1 MKPER
6 KYSQTIIKS
15 FHISGVALDKGQEA
29 KLYLAAEKQ
38 EYIVATVTKAIPQ
51 VALDLNFS
59 KGDRIMFYT
68 AGKHSLKFYFHGSF
82 YIYIYILLSIGDA
95 SVSLLGYLHDIDSDD
110 EDEDFSL
117 EKLLKGKEGKKSKKS
132 EDDEEDE
139 SGEEEE
145 EDSEEDSQ
153 LIGEYESFLENG
165 GDDDDDDDDEE
176 DDESGEEEEE
186 DSDESEA
193 EEEQPKAKV
202 AKLSPGAN
210 AKKAGKEQN
219 GVAKKEETKQQQKK
233 KEKPEAKKEKEQP
246 KPKEQ
251 AKQQPAAGGERSLSG
266 GVKVVDV
273 LPGKGEEAKPGKR
286 VSVYYT
292 GRLQSNN
299 KTFDSLLKGKPFKF
313 ALGGGE
319 VIKGWDVGVA
329 GMKVGG
335 KRRITCPPHMGYGSR
350 GAPPKIGPNSTLV
363 FDVELKAVH

>member
-1 MKPER
+1 MFWGLNMKPER

-68 AGKHSLKFYFHGSF
+68 AG
-82 YIYIYILLSIGDA
+82 DA
-95 SVSLLGYLHDIDSDD
+95 SVSLLGYLHDIDSEDD
-110 EDEDFSL
+110 EDDDQMTIEN
-117 EKLLKGKEGKKSKKS
+117 LLNSKAIKNSKKS
-132 EDDEEDE
+132 EDDEDENE
-139 SGEEEE
+139 SGEEDE
-145 EDSEEDSQ
+145 EDTDDDSQ
-153 LIGEYESFLENG
+153 IIEEYESFLENG
-165 GDDDDDDDDEE
+165 EEEDDDDVDEDNE
-176 DDESGEEEEE
+176 ESGEEDEQ
-186 DSDESEA
+186 DSDDSEA

-202 AKLSPGAN
+202 AKLSPGAS
-210 AKKAGKEQN
+210 AKKSGKEQN
-219 GVAKKEETKQQQKK
+219 GVAKKEEVKQQQKK
-233 KEKPEAKKEKEQP
+233 KEKPEAKKEQP
-246 KPKEQ
+246 KAKEP
-251 AKQQPAAGGERSLSG
+251 AKQQPASKDPRTITG
-266 GVKVVDV
+266 GVKIVDQVV
-273 LPGKGEEAKPGKR
+273 GKGEEAKQGKR
-286 VSVYYT
+286 VSVYYI

-335 KRRITCPPHMGYGSR
+335 KRVITCPPHMAYGAR

-363 FDVELKAVH
+363 FEVELKAVH

>member
-1 MKPER
+1 GLNMKPER

-68 AGKHSLKFYFHGSF
+68 AG
-82 YIYIYILLSIGDA
+82 DA

-110 EDEDFSL
+110 EDEEFTL

-132 EDDEEDE
+132 QEGDEDE

-145 EDSEEDSQ
+145 EEDSDEDSQ

-165 GDDDDDDDDEE
+165 GDEDDDDDDEE
-176 DDESGEEEEE
+176 EEDDDDESGEEEED
-186 DSDESEA
+186 DSDDSDA

-202 AKLSPGAN
+202 AKLSPAAS

-219 GVAKKEETKQQQKK
+219 GVAKKEEAKQQQQKK
-233 KEKPEAKKEKEQP
+233 KEKPEAKKEQPKAKEQ
-246 KPKEQ
+246 Q
-251 AKQQPAAGGERSLSG
+251 AKQPAAGGERSLSG
-266 GVKVVDV
+266 GVKVVDTV
-273 LPGKGEEAKPGKR
+273 AGKGDEAKPGKR
-286 VSVYYT
+286 VSVYYI

-313 ALGGGE
+313 SLGGGE

-335 KRRITCPPHMGYGSR
+335 KRRITCPPHMGYGAR

>member
-1 MKPER
+1 MSMFWGLNMKPER

-59 KGDRIMFYT
+59 KGDRIMFHT
-68 AGKHSLKFYFHGSF
+68 A
-82 YIYIYILLSIGDA
+82 GDA
-95 SVSLLGYLHDIDSDD
+95 SVSLLGYLHDIDSED
-110 EDEDFSL
+110 EDEEFTL
-117 EKLLKGKEGKKSKKS
+117 ENLLKGKEGKKNKKA
-132 EDDEEDE
+132 EADDENE

-145 EDSEEDSQ
+145 EGDEDTDDSQ

-165 GDDDDDDDDEE
+165 EDEDDEEE
-176 DDESGEEEEE
+176 DDESGEEEDDDSE
-186 DSDESEA
+186 DDSEA

-202 AKLSPGAN
+202 AKLSPASS
-210 AKKAGKEQN
+210 AKKSGKEQN
-219 GVAKKEETKQQQKK
+219 GVVKKEEAKPQQKK
-233 KEKPEAKKEKEQP
+233 KEKPEAKKEQP
-246 KPKEQ
+246 KAKEQ
-251 AKQQPAAGGERSLSG
+251 AKQQTTGEPRTITG
-266 GVKVVDV
+266 GVKVQDV
-273 LPGKGEEAKPGKR
+273 LAGKGEEAKPGKR
-286 VSVYYT
+286 VSVYYI

-313 ALGGGE
+313 SLGGGD

-335 KRRITCPPHMGYGSR
+335 KRRITCPPAMAYGAR

>member
-1 MKPER
+1 MSMFWGLNMKPER

-68 AGKHSLKFYFHGSF
+68 AG
-82 YIYIYILLSIGDA
+82 DA
-95 SVSLLGYLHDIDSDD
+95 SVSLLGYLHDIESED
-110 EDEDFSL
+110 EDEEFSL
-117 EKLLKGKEGKKSKKS
+117 GNLLNAKGSKKGKKSNK
-132 EDDEEDE
+132 DDDGE

-145 EDSEEDSQ
+145 EEEDEESDDSQ
-153 LIGEYESFLENG
+153 LVGEYESFLENG
-165 GDDDDDDDDEE
+165 EDEEDDDDEE
-176 DDESGEEEEE
+176 EDDDSGEEEED
-186 DSDESEA
+186 DSDDSEA

-202 AKLSPGAN
+202 AKLSPGA
-210 AKKAGKEQN
+210 KKGAKEQN
-219 GVAKKEETKQQQKK
+219 GVAKKEEVKQQEQKK
-233 KEKPEAKKEKEQP
+233 KEKPDAKKDQQKAKEP
-246 KPKEQ
+246 V
-251 AKQQPAAGGERSLSG
+251 KQQSGGERSLAG
-266 GVKVVDV
+266 GVKIVDV
-273 LPGKGEEAKPGKR
+273 LAGKGEEAKPGKR
-286 VSVYYT
+286 VSVYYN

-313 ALGGGE
+313 SLGGGE
-319 VIKGWDVGVA
+319 VIKGWDVGVV

-335 KRRITCPPHMGYGSR
+335 KRRITCPPHMAYGAR

>member
-1 MKPER
+1 MSMFWGLNMKPER

-68 AGKHSLKFYFHGSF
+68 AG
-82 YIYIYILLSIGDA
+82 DA
-95 SVSLLGYLHDIDSDD
+95 SVSLLGYLHDIDS
-110 EDEDFSL
+110 EDEDDEEFTL
-117 EKLLKGKEGKKSKKS
+117 EKLLKAKGGKKSKKS
-132 EDDEEDE
+132 EDDEDE

-145 EDSEEDSQ
+145 DEEESDDDSQ
-153 LIGEYESFLENG
+153 IIEEYESFLENG
-165 GDDDDDDDDEE
+165 EEDDDDDDEE
-176 DDESGEEEEE
+176 DENEESGEEEEE
-186 DSDESEA
+186 SDDSDA
-193 EEEQPKAKV
+193 AEEQPKAKV
-202 AKLSPGAN
+202 AKLSPGA
-210 AKKAGKEQN
+210 KKSGKEQN
-219 GVAKKEETKQQQKK
+219 GVAKKEEAKQQQKK
-233 KEKPEAKKEKEQP
+233 KEKPEAKKEQP
-246 KPKEQ
+246 KAKEQ
-251 AKQQPAAGGERSLSG
+251 AKQQPASKEPRTITG
-266 GVKVVDV
+266 GVKVVDQLV
-273 LPGKGEEAKPGKR
+273 GKGEEAKSGKR
-286 VSVYYT
+286 VSVYYI

-335 KRRITCPPHMGYGSR
+335 KRVITCPPHMAYGAR

-363 FDVELKAVH
+363 FEVELKAVH

>member
-1 MKPER
+1 MSMFWGLNMKPER

-68 AGKHSLKFYFHGSF
+68 AG
-82 YIYIYILLSIGDA
+82 DA

-110 EDEDFSL
+110 EDEDFTL

-145 EDSEEDSQ
+145 EGDSDEDSQ
-153 LIGEYESFLENG
+153 LIEEYESFLENG
-165 GDDDDDDDDEE
+165 ADEDDDDEEEE
-176 DDESGEEEEE
+176 DDESGEEEEDDSE
-186 DSDESEA
+186 DSEA

-202 AKLSPGAN
+202 AKLSAGAN

-219 GVAKKEETKQQQKK
+219 GVAKKEEAKQQQKK
-233 KEKPEAKKEKEQP
+233 KEKPEGKKEKEQP

-251 AKQQPAAGGERSLSG
+251 AKQQPGAVGERFITG
-266 GVKVVDV
+266 GVKVLDMVA
-273 LPGKGEEAKPGKR
+273 GKGEEAKPGKR

-313 ALGGGE
+313 SLGNGE

>member
-1 MKPER
+1 MSMFWGLNMKPER

-29 KLYLAAEKQ
+29 RLYLAAEKQ

-68 AGKHSLKFYFHGSF
+68 AG
-82 YIYIYILLSIGDA
+82 DA
-95 SVSLLGYLHDIDSDD
+95 SVSLLGYLHDIDSED
-110 EDEDFSL
+110 EDEDFTL
-117 EKLLKGKEGKKSKKS
+117 ENLLKGKKEGKKNKKP
-132 EDDEEDE
+132 EDDENE

-145 EDSEEDSQ
+145 EEDEDTDDSQ
-153 LIGEYESFLENG
+153 IIGEYESFLENG
-165 GDDDDDDDDEE
+165 EDDDDDDEE
-176 DDESGEEEEE
+176 EDGDESGEEEDD
-186 DSDESEA
+186 DSDDSEA

-202 AKLSPGAN
+202 AKLSPAAS
-210 AKKAGKEQN
+210 AKKSSKEQN
-219 GVAKKEETKQQQKK
+219 GVAKKEEAKPQQKK
-233 KEKPEAKKEKEQP
+233 KEKSETKKEQP
-246 KPKEQ
+246 KAKEQ
-251 AKQQPAAGGERSLSG
+251 PKQQTTGEQRIISG
-266 GVKVVDV
+266 GVKVQDV
-273 LPGKGEEAKPGKR
+273 LAGKGEEAKPGKR
-286 VSVYYT
+286 VSVYYI

-319 VIKGWDVGVA
+319 VIKGWDLGVA

-335 KRRITCPPHMGYGSR
+335 KRRITCPPAMAYGSR

>member
-1 MKPER
+1 MSMFWGLNMKPER

-68 AGKHSLKFYFHGSF
+68 A
-82 YIYIYILLSIGDA
+82 GDA

>member
-1 MKPER
+1 MSMFWGLNMKPER

-15 FHISGVALDKGQEA
+15 FHVSGVALDKGQEA

-38 EYIVATVTKAIPQ
+38 EYIVATVTKDIPQ

-68 AGKHSLKFYFHGSF
+68 AG
-82 YIYIYILLSIGDA
+82 DA
-95 SVSLLGYLHDIDSDD
+95 TVSLLGYLHDIDSDD
-110 EDEDFSL
+110 DDEDFTL

-145 EDSEEDSQ
+145 EDSDEDSQ

-165 GDDDDDDDDEE
+165 GDEDDDDGDEE

-202 AKLSPGAN
+202 AKLSPGAS

-273 LPGKGEEAKPGKR
+273 LAGKGEEAKPGKR

-313 ALGGGE
+313 SLGGGE